1 MEGERKPVDS
11 GWGVGLFSGAERAP
25 WSPEQ
30 LFVCPG
36 MGVGGGGDSGGSREN
51 LYHSEG
57 MTRRGIG

>member
-36 MGVGGGGDSGGSREN
+36 MGVGG
-51 LYHSEG
+51 EG
-57 MTRRGIG
+57 TQEVAGKTSIIQKV